1 MKHKTQV
8 GRYSIFTKYGRVG
21 AVAAQNMAENFTLD
35 KVVKDYN
42 KTYKAKTSKAKGY
55 TEIKISFEKKDE
67 EAE

>member
-1 MKHKTQV
+1 
-8 GRYSIFTKYGRVG
+8 
-21 AVAAQNMAENFTLD
+21 MAENFTLD

-55 TEIKISFEKKDE
+55 TEIKISFEKKID